1 MIHARGVKIKGE
13 LIMNYNNY
21 SKPNKSNKQNPT
33 VREPIDKKVPNEEHV
48 EPKFVEGIVT
58 HCIALNIRNNPSMNA
73 DVIRV
78 ADAGCR
84 VMIDLEHSVD
94 DWYRVVKI
102 FDEEVCGFCMI
113 KFVDI
118 DK

>member
-1 MIHARGVKIKGE
+1 
-13 LIMNYNNY
+13 MNYNNY

-48 EPKFVEGIVT
+48 EPKFVEGVVAN
-58 HCIALNIRNNPSMNA
+58 CIALNIRKNPSMDA
-73 DVIRV
+73 DAIYV

-84 VMIDLEHSVD
+84 VTIDLEHSVA

-102 FDEEVCGFCMI
+102 FDEEVHGFCI
-113 KFVDI
+113 KKFMTLSR
-118 DK
+118 

>member
-1 MIHARGVKIKGE
+1 
-13 LIMNYNNY
+13 MNYNSY

-58 HCIALNIRNNPSMNA
+58 NCIALNIRKNPSMDA
-73 DVIRV
+73 DVIYV

-84 VMIDLEHSVD
+84 VTIDLEHSVD
-94 DWYRVVKI
+94 EWYRVVKI
-102 FDEEVCGFCMI
+102 FDEEVYGFCMI
-113 KFVDI
+113 KFVEI
-118 DK
+118 DE

>member
-1 MIHARGVKIKGE
+1 MTHAHGVEIKGE

-21 SKPNKSNKQNPT
+21 SKPNKNSRQNHKP
-33 VREPIDKKVPNEEHV
+33 VEEV
-48 EPKFVEGIVT
+48 DNATPVEENMEPKFVEGVVT
-58 HCIALNIRNNPSMNA
+58 DCIALNIRKNPSMDA
-73 DVIRV
+73 DVLHV

-102 FDEEVCGFCMI
+102 FDEEVYGFCMK
-113 KFVDI
+113 KFI
-118 DK
+118 EKK